1 MRLKL
6 SSRSTVTKKRRGMR
20 PFLSFILPGLLIV
33 ILILIFPVSFALILS
48 FTDRRLVYL
57 GSTNFVGFSNY
68 IDMIKD
74 KGFWNSL
81 ALQLGFIA
89 IALPIELVI
98 GFFVA
103 LLFNKDFAFNR
114 ILRSLLMLP
123 VFILPVLSGLTWR
136 LMLQPRYGV
145 LATFF
150 KSISLGPSAWLAD
163 TRYAYIAVLLQDIW
177 RMWPFIFIIIYAGLS
192 SLPNEY
198 LEAAQ
203 MDGAKFWQRIYYVI
217 LPCLAPVIAM
227 AFLLRLIDAL
237 RIFSEVYV
245 MTYGGPS
252 NATMLLSL
260 YIQKQ
265 AFEFGRISY
274 ASSIAVFL
282 LVVSL
287 VISYFAVR
295 RSFRG
300 EFS

>member
-1 MRLKL
+1 M
-6 SSRSTVTKKRRGMR
+6 V
-20 PFLSFILPGLLIV
+20 
-33 ILILIFPVSFALILS
+33 LILIFPVTFALVLS

-57 GSTNFVGFSNY
+57 GSTNFVGISNY
-68 IDMIKD
+68 IEMFKD
-74 KGFWNSL
+74 NGFWNSL
-81 ALQLGFIA
+81 VLQLGFII

-103 LLFNKDFAFNR
+103 LLFNREFAFNKV
-114 ILRSLLMLP
+114 LRSLLMLP

-145 LATFF
+145 LSTFF

-163 TRYAYIAVLLQDIW
+163 TRYAYLAVLLQDIW
-177 RMWPFIFIIIYAGLS
+177 RMWPFIFTIIYAGLS

-203 MDGAKFWQRIYYVI
+203 IDGAKFWQRIYYVI
-217 LPCLAPVIAM
+217 LPCLRPVISM

-260 YIQKQ
+260 YIHKQ

-274 ASSIAVFL
+274 ASCIAIFL
-282 LVVSL
+282 LSISL
-287 VISYFAVR
+287 AISYFVVR
-295 RSFRG
+295 KSLRG
-300 EFS
+300 EYL